1 MPKIIGQSDQTF
13 TVLQDNGSVTSIARD
28 AISPE
33 LVSEI
38 SGFGSAIENE
48 APIIPEAQPVQEQV
62 VNEPVL
68 EEAPIEQAPPSRLD
82 RALGAETRIADIQ
95 AKTAQETLQN
105 LRANDAATRAFDL
118 EQREREAERS
128 KQFDEFALKAEKA
141 SEEFAKAEIKDPYAS
156 KSTGNKILS
165 AISLGLGAFGAAL
178 TGGENTAMKIIN
190 SAIDRDIEIQK
201 ADINK
206 KGDAVQNSRNLLAD
220 LTKKFG
226 DERVAEAMTRRLL
239 LESALRQNNITAAK
253 FQGPLI
259 QANSQKN
266 KTVLEQAIQEQDLK
280 ISQLGTNVLDKRM
293 DIAKKQK
300 ELSDGPELK
309 LTPAQKAVDVS
320 FAKTF
325 QEFFIEGGFADA
337 QKGIT
342 QLNESLSKLESGASL
357 TGPLQGLAPDFIRRF
372 TNEEAISVRDSV
384 EEVVQRNLRIV
395 LGAQFTEKEGERLIA
410 RAFDE
415 TLSEEENTKRVKRL
429 VGQMQRAMIAK
440 KAAGEYFEANGTLK
454 GFKGT
459 LLSDIATAEDFENAN
474 FEEAQQDSGSGL
486 TPGNIEWA
494 RQNTKNPDPAKAQ
507 KAQTILDRVGAQN
520 NPAPVR
526 PNR

>member
-156 KSTGNKILS
+156 KSTGNKILA

-266 KTVLEQAIQEQDLK
+266 KTMLEQAIQEQDLK
-280 ISQLGTNVLDKRM
+280 ISQLGTNVLDKQL

-300 ELSDGPELK
+300 ELSDVPELDK
-309 LTPAQKAVDVS
+309 DLRDRIVPGVGVAISSQGLKEVKES
-320 FAKTF
+320 FADTDASIKLIDRIIDEGSKFGSSIDPKTSGR
-325 QEFFIEGGFADA
+325 INTLL
-337 QKGIT
+337 T
-342 QLNESLSKLESGASL
+342 QLIGKLRIPFTGPGILTEPEKKDIRNAIGDPSKILSIKSLELGKLSLVKDTLRDALDSKKKAFGIEAFPENDRRFDRFRSIIDEESLQRKESEI
-357 TGPLQGLAPDFIRRF
+357 Q
-372 TNEEAISVRDSV
+372 
-384 EEVVQRNLRIV
+384 NL
-395 LGAQFTEKEGERLIA
+395 GG
-410 RAFDE
+410 
-415 TLSEEENTKRVKRL
+415 LSE
-429 VGQMQRAMIAK
+429 A
-440 KAAGEYFEANGTLK
+440 
-454 GFKGT
+454 
-459 LLSDIATAEDFENAN
+459 
-474 FEEAQQDSGSGL
+474 
-486 TPGNIEWA
+486 NIEWA
-494 RQNTKNPDPAKAQ
+494 KQNTDNPDPSKAA
-507 KAQTILDRVGAQN
+507 KAQTILDKVRIKN

-526 PNR
+526 ANR